1 MSKRRSSS
9 LLATGAAAIA
19 VAAGGGAAL
28 AAGDGSSASP
38 TAFLESLAKH
48 LGVSTEK
55 LQEAAKAAATDQ
67 VDDALAAGDITQA
80 QADELKARIQAG
92 DGPLLGLRGF
102 GFHGGPGPHHFA
114 DHLSAAATYLDLTEA
129 QLREQLAAGKSLADV
144 AEAQDKSVDGLK
156 QAIVAGAKAQLD
168 KAVDAGTLT
177 SAQAAAMLER
187 LDEHVDELVSGTF
200 LRPRGGLGFRGD
212 PAPALF
218 DGPSI

>member
-1 MSKRRSSS
+1 MSKRRSKS

-28 AAGDGSSASP
+28 AAGDGSSPSP
-38 TAFLESLAKH
+38 TAFLESLAEH

-67 VDDALAAGDITQA
+67 VDAALAAGDITQA

-92 DGPLLGLRGF
+92 DAPLLGLRGF
-102 GFHGGPGPHHFA
+102 GFHRGPHHFA
-114 DHLSAAATYLDLTEA
+114 DHLSAAATYLGLTEA
-129 QLREQLAAGKSLADV
+129 QLREQLAAGESLADV

-168 KAVDAGTLT
+168 QAVDAGTLT

-187 LDEHVDELVSGTF
+187 LEEHVDELVSGTF
-200 LRPRGGLGFRGD
+200 MRPRGGLGFRGD

>member
-1 MSKRRSSS
+1 MSKLRSRS
-9 LLATGAAAIA
+9 LLAAGAAAIA

-28 AAGDGSSASP
+28 AAGDGSSPSP
-38 TAFLESLAKH
+38 TAFFESLAKH

-55 LQEAAKAAATDQ
+55 LRDATKAAATDQ
-67 VDDALAAGDITQA
+67 VDAALAAGTITQA

-92 DGPLLGLRGF
+92 DAPLFGFGGF
-102 GFHGGPGPHHFA
+102 GFHGGPHHFA
-114 DHLSAAATYLDLTEA
+114 HHLSAAATYLGLTEA

-187 LDEHVDELVSGTF
+187 LQEHVDDLVDGTF
-200 LRPRGGLGFRGD
+200 MRPHGGPGFRGD
-212 PAPALF
+212 RVPALF
-218 DGPSI
+218 DGPRI

>member
-1 MSKRRSSS
+1 MSKRRSRS

-38 TAFLESLAKH
+38 TAFLESLAEH

-55 LQEAAKAAATDQ
+55 LQEAAKAAASDQ
-67 VDDALAAGDITQA
+67 VDAALAAGDITQA

-92 DGPLLGLRGF
+92 DAPLLGRGF
-102 GFHGGPGPHHFA
+102 GFHGGRHHFA
-114 DHLSAAATYLDLTEA
+114 DHLSAAATYLSLTEA

-144 AEAQDKSVDGLK
+144 AEAQDKPVDGLK
-156 QAIVAGAKAQLD
+156 EAIVAGAKAQLD
-168 KAVDAGTLT
+168 QAVDAGTLT

-187 LDEHVDELVSGTF
+187 LREHVDDLVEGTF
-200 LRPRGGLGFRGD
+200 KRPFGGPGFRGD